1 VEISTVNITNCWKVK
16 SMPQPR

>member
-16 SMPQPR
+16 SMP